1 MQKDDF
7 MHTTK
12 FANENTDDWAEAYPV
27 SLSKTEMLHNKL
39 FETWNYKTNIS
50 KIEKHVAVLNFIGL
64 IMDF

>member
-39 FETWNYKTNIS
+39 FNLETIKPIYQKS
-50 KIEKHVAVLNFIGL
+50 KSMYLF
-64 IMDF
+64 